1 MIDKVISTIERY
13 QMLKKGANVIVAL
26 SGGADSMALLSILD
40 IIKYKYNLNLIAAHV
55 NHGLRGNEAL
65 RDEEFVKEQCRK
77 FGIELKILHVNIRE
91 QSSKTGEGIELCGR
105 RIRYE
110 FFNSIYKNATIA
122 TAHTLSDSLETM
134 LFNLTRGSTLKGL
147 CSIPPVRDNIVRPLI
162 DCTRT
167 EIENYCNSNN
177 ISFVTDS
184 TNLKDD
190 YTRNHIRHNV
200 VPQLMKINPM
210 LFNAYNRCLKGL
222 MDDENYL
229 NQESIKLIKNSED
242 VNGYKTEILL
252 KAHIA
257 IRKRALAIILFD
269 KIGKTVESK
278 HVESVDKLLFQT
290 GKIQINKTHYA
301 VVKSGLLFISYPE
314 NTISPWEY
322 EFREGLIEIPSAEIE
337 IEIVNIKDLNN
348 IQNIHN
354 NILDYSFDYDRII
367 GQLTIRSR
375 KDGDKIRL
383 LKRKCTKSLK
393 KLFNEDNIAPQQRNS
408 IAVISDNEGPLW
420 IEGYGVAERC
430 ALCEETKKICL
441 LVFRR
446 ANDA

>member
-1 MIDKVISTIERY
+1 MKQNTLNR
-13 QMLKKGANVIVAL
+13 NVK
-26 SGGADSMALLSILD
+26 LLGL
-40 IIKYKYNLNLIAAHV
+40 LN
-55 NHGLRGNEAL
+55 
-65 RDEEFVKEQCRK
+65 
-77 FGIELKILHVNIRE
+77 
-91 QSSKTGEGIELCGR
+91 
-105 RIRYE
+105 
-110 FFNSIYKNATIA
+110 
-122 TAHTLSDSLETM
+122 M
-134 LFNLTRGSTLKGL
+134 
-147 CSIPPVRDNIVRPLI
+147 
-162 DCTRT
+162 
-167 EIENYCNSNN
+167 
-177 ISFVTDS
+177 
-184 TNLKDD
+184 
-190 YTRNHIRHNV
+190 
-200 VPQLMKINPM
+200 
-210 LFNAYNRCLKGL
+210 L
-222 MDDENYL
+222 MD
-229 NQESIKLIKNSED
+229 IKLYGAIAVLYFISVTHSMLLAMSDFSITMISATLFELPT
-242 VNGYKTEILL
+242 GILS
-252 KAHIA
+252 
-257 IRKRALAIILFD
+257 D
-269 KIGKTVESK
+269 KIGKAVESK

-393 KLFNEDNIAPQQRNS
+393 KLFNEDNMPPQYRNS
-408 IAVISDNEGPLW
+408 IAVISDDEGPLW

-441 LVFRR
+441 LFFRR